1 MIKQQTQNQIAT
13 MEITTKAIV
22 EEEKNM
28 EHPAEVIQRLENG
41 PEPVTVQKV
50 EEEKQKMQ
58 EEITTLR
65 TKIVTAQSNIEETK

>member
-1 MIKQQTQNQIAT
+1 

-41 PEPVTVQKV
+41 PEPVTV
-50 EEEKQKMQ
+50 
-58 EEITTLR
+58 
-65 TKIVTAQSNIEETK
+65 